1 MSLSSQTT
9 IIDIL
14 QQMKNA
20 SDDAGTIPDG
30 NILLSWLLSLRDLPA
45 STPGLKR
52 LRAALQR
59 ISSDLFLFSSVTDD
73 DGSEE
78 SDSDANPD
86 PPQDET
92 EEPANSPAA
101 IPEEVPPVDDGP
113 ADKGKERAA
122 SPTPDTDREVAKTMK
137 LIDSATQKDLAG
149 RQVLQQQNLEL
160 QEPPVSTLLLVLLPT
175 LIFF

>member
-1 MSLSSQTT
+1 
-9 IIDIL
+9 
-14 QQMKNA
+14 MKNA
-20 SDDAGTIPDG
+20 VDDSWTVPDG
-30 NILLSWLLSLRDLPA
+30 NLLLTWLLSLRDLPA
-45 STPGLKR
+45 GTPGLKR
-52 LRAALQR
+52 LRAAFQQ
-59 ISSDLFLFSSVTDD
+59 ISADLFLFSSVTDE
-73 DGSEE
+73 GESED

-101 IPEEVPPVDDGP
+101 IPDEVPSVDDGP

-122 SPTPDTDREVAKTMK
+122 SPTPDADREVAKTMK

-160 QEPPVSTLLLVLLPT
+160 QEPPVSV
-175 LIFF
+175 FFF

>member
-1 MSLSSQTT
+1 
-9 IIDIL
+9 
-14 QQMKNA
+14 MKNA
-20 SDDAGTIPDG
+20 SDDAGTVPDG

-59 ISSDLFLFSSVTDD
+59 ISSDLFLFSLVTDD

-92 EEPANSPAA
+92 EEPANLPAA

-122 SPTPDTDREVAKTMK
+122 SPTPDTDREVAKTMRPAARFCNSK
-137 LIDSATQKDLAG
+137 TSSF
-149 RQVLQQQNLEL
+149 RNLR
-160 QEPPVSTLLLVLLPT
+160 
-175 LIFF
+175 